1 MNTLLS
7 SFLALLGAAT
17 NAYAFEGV
25 ARVVNAMPVVETVN
39 RPSQNCWT
47 EYQPS
52 TRYNPPEHSYGG
64 AVVGGIAG
72 GLLGSRFGE
81 GNGRVASAA
90 VGAAVGAITGDRLDN
105 RDRGETTTTQVPVR
119 RCTSVDHYETR
130 TSGYRVTYE
139 YEGRQFQTT
148 LPYDPGPQLHVN
160 VSVTPRQ

>member
-1 MNTLLS
+1 MNRLLLS
-7 SFLALLGAAT
+7 SMVLLGIAT
-17 NAYAFEGV
+17 NAYAFESV
-25 ARVVNAMPVVETVN
+25 ARVVNTAPIVETVN
-39 RPSQNCWT
+39 HPTQNCWT

-52 TRYNPPEHSYGG
+52 AQYHPPEHSYGG

-90 VGAAVGAITGDRLDN
+90 VGAAVGAITGDRIDN
-105 RDRGETTTTQVPVR
+105 RDRGEYTTTQTPVR
-119 RCTSVDHYETR
+119 RCASIDHYETR

-160 VSVTPRQ
+160 VSVTPR